1 MGCGLS
7 KSRAKKKH
15 LALLLSAFVML
26 PLLFKVAAPIALN
39 QAKARPAN
47 GGVKPSFKVCQY
59 IHMALRPE
67 FKSGLSL

>member
-26 PLLFKVAAPIALN
+26 LLLFKVATQFLFLN
-39 QAKARPAN
+39 SSVFGELTLDHCYGFMGP
-47 GGVKPSFKVCQY
+47 
-59 IHMALRPE
+59 
-67 FKSGLSL
+67 

>member
-1 MGCGLS
+1 
-7 KSRAKKKH
+7 
-15 LALLLSAFVML
+15 VML